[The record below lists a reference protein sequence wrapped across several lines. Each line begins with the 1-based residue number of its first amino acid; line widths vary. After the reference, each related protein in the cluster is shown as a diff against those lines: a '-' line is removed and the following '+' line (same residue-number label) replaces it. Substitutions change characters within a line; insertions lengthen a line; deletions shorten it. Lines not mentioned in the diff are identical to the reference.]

1 MPDVLGERVD
11 RMTSQRTVP
20 VTAQGFSL
28 QRAHLVGIGGAGMSG
43 IARILADRGFAVS
56 GSDAR
61 DSPMLAGLAARGV
74 LTAVGHDASN
84 LQLLPGGPTAVVVS
98 TAVRPDNPEVLAAR
112 ALKIPVV
119 RRADAL
125 AALMTGY
132 RGVCIAG
139 THGKTSTTSMLTVAL
154 QQAGLDPSFAIGGEL
169 TGSGLGAHH
178 GAGDIFVAEA
188 DESDGSFLSFAPHGA
203 VITNLEPDHLDHHGT
218 AQAYTA
224 VFDQFVDRI
233 EPGGFL
239 LVCADDPGSAAL
251 ASRTRLRRVLTYGR
265 TETATVRLVDHRSS
279 GGAVVVLADGR
290 EFELTLAVPGDHMLL
305 NAVAALAVGV
315 ELGVDPQV
323 MAAGLAA
330 YTGVRRRFELKGV
343 AAGVTVYDDYAH
355 HPTEVAAQIAAARG
369 VLDALPG
376 AAQLGTALSAV
387 EQPGTGP
394 AGTGQ
399 PGTGQ
404 PGTGQPGTGS
414 AGAGLSDAGL
424 SGAAAGRLV
433 VVFQPHLYSRT
444 ASFAEAFGRALGAA
458 DVAVVLDVYGARE
471 DPQPGVS
478 GELIANAVPGGGA
491 TVLYHPDRASAAA
504 FAAGVLRP
512 GDIVITMG
520 AGDVTAIGPELLT
533 LLEANQ

>member
-1 MPDVLGERVD
+1 
-11 RMTSQRTVP
+11 
-20 VTAQGFSL
+20 
-28 QRAHLVGIGGAGMSG
+28 
-43 IARILADRGFAVS
+43 
-56 GSDAR
+56 
-61 DSPMLAGLAARGV
+61 MLAGLAARGV

-279 GGAVVVLADGR
+279 GGALVVLADGR

-343 AAGVTVYDDYAH
+343 AAGVTGYDDYAH

-376 AAQLGTALSAV
+376 AAKLGTAPSAV

-491 TVLYHPDRASAAA
+491 KVLYHPDRASAAA